1 MVDFSKLILR
11 QHRKWQP
18 ISAGAI
24 IGCNLCA
31 YVSLISS
38 YDSQRY
44 QHLIFLVSAKQSKR
58 SNCEILMDGNGTNKT
73 GKNAYVQQTHT
84 SLETNQNMN

>member
-1 MVDFSKLILR
+1 MQSFDAMCVRMSFLSR
-11 QHRKWQP
+11 P
-18 ISAGAI
+18 MT
-24 IGCNLCA
+24 
-31 YVSLISS
+31 
-38 YDSQRY
+38 QRY